1 MELLRNI
8 TFCPQNESLWTVWED
23 HGLSRC
29 FSYTLTSSLL
39 ALWITM
45 GGLSE
50 WWIYRKYGNQIER
63 RVLVAK
69 PVYTIQLLLVWLLI
83 FLVIGQLVID
93 FLRLDGQSLY
103 GFNILWSALM
113 CFSWLLSLYL
123 VHLERCFGLPSVPTG
138 GHGLI
143 LLIFWTGAL
152 VADTILLVNLNS
164 PVWFFHM
171 ASHKDQMLLALYV
184 SRFFITLWLFL
195 LGLKAPGMPRQEDYL
210 LGAGIP
216 YTLHVRDNSMS
227 TWSGFGRKMR
237 RLLPFLWPKGNC
249 KLQLAVFFCFV
260 ILVAG
265 RILTPISP
273 ILLKKIVDGLG
284 VMPGHKREFL
294 WQDILAYSSLILVVQ
309 GSNSLFSNLRNILW
323 IRVQQF
329 TTKYTQ
335 VKLYEHLHSLS
346 LSWHLSRKTGD
357 VLRVLDRGTQSVN
370 SLLSYMLFQI
380 FPAIAD
386 TLIAFGYFTYA
397 FNLWFG
403 LIVLFSIVIYSTLTI
418 SISEW
423 RTKFRREMNLLDNAA
438 QAKGVDA
445 LLNFETVKYYNA
457 EEVEVR
463 EYANCV
469 DEYQKA
475 EWKTS
480 FSLAFLNILQSLTVN
495 AGSVTGSLLC
505 AYMVYKGDSGMTAGD
520 FVLFIAYIS
529 QMYTPLNFLGTY
541 YRVIQKSFID
551 MENMFELLDHQPDVV
566 DHHGAID
573 LKLDQGQIEFR
584 DVCFSYNN
592 DRPILKQVSFVVPPG
607 HTVAFV
613 GQTGAGKS
621 TLVRLLFR
629 FYDVKSG
636 TILIDGQNIAF
647 VKQKSLRSHI
657 GVVPQD
663 TVLFNSSILENI
675 RYGRPSA
682 TDDEVIDAARSAEIH
697 DSILQMPNKYETVV
711 GERGLKLSGGEKQR
725 VAIARTILKAPS
737 IIILDEAT
745 SALDTRTERR
755 VQKALSEIVKGKTTI
770 VVAHRLSTIVKA
782 DQIIV
787 LEDGEIVEQGN
798 HKELL
803 SLNKKYAAMWFQQ
816 LEEERQISEAER
828 RISEAEPG
836 PSGIKDETL

>member
-1 MELLRNI
+1 MEDFSNI
-8 TFCPQNESLWTVWED
+8 TFCPRNESIWTVWEN

-39 ALWITM
+39 ALWILL
-45 GGLSE
+45 GGVSE
-50 WWIYRKYGNQIER
+50 WWIYRKYGSPVER

-69 PVYTIQLLLVWLLI
+69 PVYTIQIALVWFLI
-83 FLVIGQLVID
+83 SLVIGQLVVD
-93 FLRLDGQSLY
+93 FLKLDQQTLF
-103 GFNILWSALM
+103 GFDILWGGLT
-113 CFSWLLSLYL
+113 CLSWLVSLYL
-123 VHLERCFGLPSVPTG
+123 VRLERCFNLPSVPTG

-152 VADTILLVNLNS
+152 VSETILLVNLNS
-164 PVWFFHM
+164 PVWFFRM
-171 ASHKDQMLLALYV
+171 GSLRDQMLMMLYV
-184 SRFFITLWLFL
+184 TRFIVTLLLFV
-195 LGLKAPGMPRQEDYL
+195 LGLKAPGIPRQEDYL

-216 YTLHVRDNSMS
+216 YTLHVRDNSAS
-227 TWSGFGRKMR
+227 TWSGLGKKIK
-237 RLLPFLWPKGNC
+237 RLLPFLWPKKNLP
-249 KLQLAVFFCFV
+249 LQVAVFICFV
-260 ILVAG
+260 ILIAG

-273 ILLKKIVDGLG
+273 ILLKHIVDGLA

-294 WQDILAYSSLILVVQ
+294 WQDILAYSSLLLMVQ
-309 GSNSLFSNLRNILW
+309 GSNSLFSNIRSVLW
-323 IRVQQF
+323 IKVQQF

-357 VLRVLDRGTQSVN
+357 VLKILDRGTQSVN
-370 SLLSYMLFQI
+370 TLLSYMLFQI
-380 FPAIAD
+380 FPAFAD
-386 TLIAFGYFTYA
+386 TFIAFGYFTYA

-403 LIVLFSIVIYSTLTI
+403 LIVLFSIVIYSILTV

-457 EEVEVR
+457 EELEVR
-463 EYANCV
+463 EYAKCV
-469 DEYQKA
+469 DEFQKA

-480 FSLAFLNILQSLTVN
+480 SSLAFLNILQSLTVN
-495 AGSVTGSLLC
+495 AGSVTGCLLC
-505 AYMVYKGDSGMTAGD
+505 AYMVYKGESGMTAGD
-520 FVLFIAYIS
+520 FVLFITYIN

-566 DHHGAID
+566 DRHGAID
-573 LKLDQGQIEFR
+573 LKLDQGHIEFR

-592 DRPILKQVSFVVPPG
+592 ERPILKHVSFAASAG
-607 HTVAFV
+607 QTVAFV
-613 GQTGAGKS
+613 GHTGAGKS
-621 TLVRLLFR
+621 TIVRLLFR
-629 FYDVKSG
+629 FYDVTSG
-636 TILIDGQNIAF
+636 AINIDGQNIAF
-647 VKQKSLRSHI
+647 VRQKSLRSHI

-663 TVLFNSSILENI
+663 TVLFNNSILESI
-675 RYGRPSA
+675 RYGRPEAS
-682 TDDEVIDAARSAEIH
+682 DEEVIEAAKSAEIH
-697 DSILQMPNKYETVV
+697 DSILQMPNRYDTVV

-737 IIILDEAT
+737 IIMLDEAT

-755 VQKALSEIVKGKTTI
+755 VQKALSGIVSGKTTL
-770 VVAHRLSTIVKA
+770 VVAHRLSTIINA

-787 LEDGEIVEQGN
+787 LENGEIVEQGT
-798 HKELL
+798 HKDLL
-803 SLNKKYAAMWFQQ
+803 SINKKYASMWFQQ
-816 LEEERQISEAER
+816 QEEERKLSE
-828 RISEAEPG
+828 SEPG
-836 PSGIKDETL
+836 PSGINNEL